1 MSFTTTTHLIDLQR
15 DVKLHVKRSFPTRE
29 PPIPAAE
36 MTAVIFLHFWGGSIS
51 TCAQV
56 NALVA
61 TTCPTIRIDFRGWGN
76 SIGPDDEMEYSTI
89 KLAQD
94 VENIIRHL
102 HLKSYIIVGH
112 SMGAKVAQAV
122 AGRKV
127 NYGLVGLVLACPAPP
142 TPLNLS
148 HEMRDQQMHAYDNAQ
163 NAEFVTQR
171 VLTSKQLPIDI
182 VQSTVNDMLK
192 ASSHAKRAWPEY
204 AMGENILDLAK
215 SIQVPVLVI
224 AAGKD
229 VVEPVARVKAEVCAN
244 IPGAR
249 LITIDDSGHLIPLE
263 APEEM
268 AEIII
273 GFLSNPE

>member
-1 MSFTTTTHLIDLQR
+1 MSFTTTAHLIELQP
-15 DVKLHVKRSFPTRE
+15 DVTLHVKRSFPISE
-29 PPIPAAE
+29 PSKPAAE
-36 MTAVIFLHFWGGSIS
+36 RTAVIFLHFWGGSES
-51 TCAQV
+51 TWAQV

-94 VENIIRHL
+94 IENIVRHL
-102 HLKSYIIVGH
+102 DLRSYIMVGH

-127 NYGLVGLVLACPAPP
+127 NDGLVGLVLACPAPP

-148 HEMRDQQMHAYDNAQ
+148 REMRDQQIHAYDNAQ
-163 NAEFVTQR
+163 NAEFVTRR
-171 VLTSKQLPIDI
+171 VLTSKQLPIHI

-192 ASSHAKRAWPEY
+192 ASRFAKRAWPEY
-204 AMGENILDLAK
+204 AMGEDILELAK

-229 VVEPVARVKAEVCAN
+229 IVEPASRVRAEVCAN
-244 IPGAR
+244 IPSAR
-249 LITIDDSGHLIPLE
+249 LITIDDSGHLMPLE

-273 GFLSNPE
+273 SFLSNPE